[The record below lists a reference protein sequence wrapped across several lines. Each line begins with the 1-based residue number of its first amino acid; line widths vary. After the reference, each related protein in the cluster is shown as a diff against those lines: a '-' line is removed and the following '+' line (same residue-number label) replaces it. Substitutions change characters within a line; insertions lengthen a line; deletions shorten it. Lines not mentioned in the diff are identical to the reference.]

1 MTVPMSERGGFDELP
16 ELMRSLR
23 SVGSRRGP
31 PNDPAVSEEQER
43 YFAPLLEGRKVAAQ
57 AISRSQIVGAFEA
70 RRLTAAVSAILRGF
84 ATERF
89 GARAP
94 ARRAFEAE
102 LFEIIEPLRDALQAL
117 GALADPF
124 RTQGDTMDVD
134 QWDAWLAQLRVVFY
148 LADSSWPPLRQ
159 ALASSPRP
167 SATSGRWRRT
177 SPDEGAGEN
186 GGKPP

>member
-1 MTVPMSERGGFDELP
+1 MAERGGFDELP

-31 PNDPAVSEEQER
+31 PNDPAASEEQGR

-70 RRLTAAVSAILRGF
+70 RRLAAAISAIIRAF

-102 LFEIIEPLRDALQAL
+102 LFEIIEPLRDALQVL
-117 GALADPF
+117 GTLADPF
-124 RTQGDTMDVD
+124 RSAQGDTMDVD

-167 SATSGRWRRT
+167 PATSGRWRRT
-177 SPDEGAGEN
+177 SRDDGAGEN
-186 GGKPP
+186 EGKPR

>member
-1 MTVPMSERGGFDELP
+1 MSEPESFDELP

-31 PNDPAVSEEQER
+31 PNDSAASEEQDR
-43 YFAPLLEGRKVAAQ
+43 YFAPLLEGRKAAAQ
-57 AISRSQIVGAFEA
+57 AISRSQIVSAFEA
-70 RRLTAAVSAILRGF
+70 RRLTAAISAIVRGY

-89 GARAP
+89 GTRAS

-117 GALADPF
+117 GALADPL
-124 RTQGDTMDVD
+124 RSGQSELVATD

-148 LADSSWPPLRQ
+148 LADSSWPFLRQ
-159 ALASSPRP
+159 ALASSPP
-167 SATSGRWRRT
+167 SSTTAARWRLK
-177 SPDEGAGEN
+177 SPGEGKGE
-186 GGKPP
+186 GEGKPR